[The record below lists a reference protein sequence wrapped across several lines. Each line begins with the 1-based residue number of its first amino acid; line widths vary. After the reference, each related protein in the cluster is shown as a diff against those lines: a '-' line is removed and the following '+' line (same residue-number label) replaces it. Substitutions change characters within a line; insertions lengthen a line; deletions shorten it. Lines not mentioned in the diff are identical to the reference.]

1 MAGFFIYFEQLMM
14 IPMKKKMLLGLVS
27 ILFLIVAF
35 AGWELLGPGTAFSAN
50 KYSLYIRTGMNFSQ
64 VMDIMEKDTVLKSPR
79 LFKWFASKT
88 DYPQNIKAGKFDLKT
103 GLNLLSILHIL
114 RNGRQT
120 PVNLVITKLRTK
132 EDLASL
138 TGRKLECDSASFI
151 HFLENKDSLKE
162 FNLEPNTVM
171 TAVFPNTYTFFWNST
186 PSRIFKKMYAEYKI
200 YWTESRRELAKER
213 GLNPT
218 TAYILASIV
227 EEETGKQ
234 DDKGKIASVYINR
247 LAKGMRLSADPTI
260 KFALHNFELKRVY
273 EKYLSV
279 ESPYNTYKYA
289 GLPPGPICTP
299 APATLDAILNSP
311 KTNYLYFVA
320 KPDFSGY
327 SNFSE
332 SFQEHL
338 KYARE
343 YQKSLDEQMKI
354 GHADKEKAGH

>member
-1 MAGFFIYFEQLMM
+1 MI
-14 IPMKKKMLLGLVS
+14 IPMKKTMLLGFVS
-27 ILFLIVAF
+27 VLLLIIAF
-35 AGWELLGPGTAFSAN
+35 AGWELLGPGTAFRAS
-50 KYSLYIRTGMNFSQ
+50 KYSLYIRTGMSFSQ
-64 VMDIMEKDTVLKSPR
+64 VVDLMEKDTVLKSPLIFR
-79 LFKWFASKT
+79 WFASKT
-88 DYPQNIKAGKFDLKT
+88 DYPQNIKAGKFDLKS
-103 GLNLLSILHIL
+103 GSKLLSSLHIL
-114 RNGRQT
+114 RNGRQS

-138 TGRKLECDSASFI
+138 TGRKLECDSASFM
-151 HFLENKDSLKE
+151 HFLDNKDSLE
-162 FNLEPNTVM
+162 EYGLTPDVAM
-171 TAVFPNTYTFFWNST
+171 TAVLPNTYSLFWNT
-186 PSRIFKKMYAEYKI
+186 PASRIFKKIYAEYKI
-200 YWTESRRELAKER
+200 YWTEGRKELAKDR
-213 GLNPT
+213 GLSPT

-247 LAKGMRLSADPTI
+247 LAKCMRLSADPTI

-299 APATLDAILNSP
+299 APATLEAVLNSP

-332 SFQEHL
+332 TFGEHL
-338 KYARE
+338 KYAR
-343 YQKSLDEQMKI
+343 
-354 GHADKEKAGH
+354 

>member
-1 MAGFFIYFEQLMM
+1 
-14 IPMKKKMLLGLVS
+14 MKKKMLLGFISVL
-27 ILFLIVAF
+27 LLIIAF
-35 AGWELLGPGTAFSAN
+35 AGWELLGPGTAFRAN
-50 KYSLYIRTGMNFSQ
+50 KYSLYIRTGMSFSQ
-64 VMDIMEKDTVLKSPR
+64 VIDLMEKDTVLKSPLIFR
-79 LFKWFASKT
+79 WFASKT
-88 DYPQNIKAGKFDLKT
+88 DYPQNIKAGKFDLKS
-103 GLNLLSILHIL
+103 GSNLLSILHIL
-114 RNGRQT
+114 RNGRQS
-120 PVNLVITKLRTK
+120 PVNLIITKLRTK
-132 EDLASL
+132 EDLAAL
-138 TGRKLECDSASFI
+138 TGRKLECDSASFM
-151 HFLENKDSLKE
+151 HFLDNKDSLE
-162 FNLEPNTVM
+162 EYGLTPDVAM
-171 TAVFPNTYTFFWNST
+171 TAVLPNTYSLFWNT
-186 PSRIFKKMYAEYKI
+186 PASRIFKKIYAEYKI
-200 YWTESRRELAKER
+200 YWTEGRKELAKDR

-299 APATLDAILNSP
+299 APATLEAVLNSP

-332 SFQEHL
+332 TFGEHL

-343 YQKSLDEQMKI
+343 YQKSLDAQMKI
-354 GHADKEKAGH
+354 GQEEKEKAGR